1 MAKYHHRVP
10 KYYLIFATRHE
21 DGLELINDAMCK
33 ARREFL
39 GNEFNRGM
47 LFDFIPEVELPD
59 LTKLR
64 SSLFALIPQD
74 GRLTRK
80 ALRLKGLVKYFG
92 RYEIKDYNA
101 AIAEMLKAGKLH
113 SSTGKTRINDDVI
126 LGRAPF
132 KAAST

>member
-1 MAKYHHRVP
+1 
-10 KYYLIFATRHE
+10 
-21 DGLELINDAMCK
+21 MCK
-33 ARREFL
+33 ARRDFL
-39 GNEFNRGM
+39 GSQFRRGM
-47 LFDFIPEVELPD
+47 LFDLTPEVELPD

-64 SSLFALIPQD
+64 SSLLALIPQD
-74 GRLTRK
+74 VRLTRK

-92 RYEIKDYNA
+92 EYNEIKDYNA
-101 AIAEMLKAGKLH
+101 AIAELLKAGKLH